1 MRLPLLLSLVTL
13 YFTACGNGSNQ
24 AALKQQ
30 QLSIKADS
38 IATQRFKNLE
48 FMVDDKRAFATIDTR
63 YADFKDKKEFPLSLF
78 ITVNTVEKD
87 SIGHPVKKETEIY
100 NNIEAD
106 IINAL
111 DDQSLITAFIG
122 RTTMNGY
129 RDLIFYIKSS
139 DQKKVNDLLTGLQ
152 KKHSRIKEFVFEED
166 PEWEAVADFYKALR
180 QN

>member
-1 MRLPLLLSLVTL
+1 MRLYLLPLLFIVSYL
-13 YFTACGNGSNQ
+13 TACSNSYNQ
-24 AALKQQ
+24 SAVKQE
-30 QLSIKADS
+30 LVKEADS
-38 IATQRFKNLE
+38 IAKPKFKTLE
-48 FMVDDKRAFATIDTR
+48 FMVDDKPAFATIDTR

-78 ITVNTVEKD
+78 ITVNTIEKD

-106 IINAL
+106 IIKTL
-111 DDQSLITAFIG
+111 DDQPLITAFIG

-139 DQKKVNDLLTGLQ
+139 DQKKVNDLLIGLQ

-166 PEWEAVADFYKALR
+166 PEWEAVADFYKALKH
-180 QN
+180 N